1 MREYAEIHITCGS
14 EEEAE
19 RIARVVLTRRLAACL
34 HLTPIRSMY
43 EWKGELCDDREVVL
57 VARTRH
63 DLMALVVA
71 LVHEQHSYEL
81 PAVTAAPMT
90 GSDAYVAWIE
100 ECTTGGGPDPRPT

>member
-1 MREYAEIHITCGS
+1 MREYAELQITCGC

-19 RIARVVLTRRLAACL
+19 AIARALLARRLAACL

-57 VARTRH
+57 VARTRS
-63 DLMALVVA
+63 DLLEVVVA

-81 PAVTAAPMT
+81 PAVTAAPMC

-100 ECTTGGGPDPRPT
+100 ECTTG

>member
-1 MREYAEIHITCGS
+1 VREYAELQITCGS

-19 RIARVVLTRRLAACL
+19 ALAGALLARRLAACV

-57 VARTRH
+57 VARTRP
-63 DLMALVVA
+63 DLLEIVVA
-71 LVHEQHSYEL
+71 VVHEQHSYEL
-81 PAVTAAPMT
+81 PAVTAARMS

-100 ECTTGGGPDPRPT
+100 EQTSR